1 MRGFLRCIPL
11 LALAAT
17 PAALAQSTPGAGL
30 VASAGPTTVV
40 AKLYKD
46 FAWEALGA
54 TDKAFGKPLAQ
65 QPRKALER
73 YFDRTLA
80 SLLVNDD
87 ACIKRNR
94 GADCNLGFTPIFA
107 SNDPE
112 ASDLDIT
119 PLSGDRV
126 AVSFTYPGNG
136 EKVGLEYLTVR
147 TLNGWRIKDIVYHN
161 MNDEHLARMLSR
173 PFPADDSEPCKEIG
187 PAEPKPDP
195 YLDQHIAKSQNLP
208 DAAVRQVFKSG
219 SWEILYVTSSRTDG
233 AYLFYA
239 VPPEDASPVTLWA
252 GAARADETAG
262 IEHWVAQHAAGIPAD
277 LAKCF
282 AVYVTTRR
290 SM

>member
-1 MRGFLRCIPL
+1 MPAKTWQAAGTADVPASLALICRADIPELKDDGMRGFLRCIPL

-147 TLNGWRIKDIVYHN
+147 TPNGWRIKDIVYHN

-173 PFPADDSEPCKEIG
+173 
-187 PAEPKPDP
+187 KP
-195 YLDQHIAKSQNLP
+195 
-208 DAAVRQVFKSG
+208 
-219 SWEILYVTSSRTDG
+219 
-233 AYLFYA
+233 
-239 VPPEDASPVTLWA
+239 
-252 GAARADETAG
+252 
-262 IEHWVAQHAAGIPAD
+262 
-277 LAKCF
+277 
-282 AVYVTTRR
+282 
-290 SM
+290 